1 MKLQTFI
8 IAILILLAGN
18 SILCVPRSREERRTV
33 QIRYVYIP
41 ALLEYLAK
49 GDPKAKEL
57 ETRKNALRASIDA
70 IKSKLG
76 HGGGEI
82 PEAVLRGDLKKYENE
97 LKTLSIQEEKLK
109 YDYYRTIDS
118 AVATVARRLEIDCV
132 FNRGEEL
139 LYAKKEYDI
148 TEKVIHEL
156 SSRKN
161 RTAPHSR

>member
-8 IAILILLAGN
+8 IAILILLVGN
-18 SILCVPRSREERRTV
+18 SFFCVPRSREEEHAVR
-33 QIRYVYIP
+33 IRYVYIP

-49 GDPKAKEL
+49 GDPIAKEL
-57 ETRKNALRASIDA
+57 ETRKIALRASMDA
-70 IKSKLG
+70 IKEKLEQ
-76 HGGGEI
+76 GGGGI

-97 LKTLSIQEEKLK
+97 LKALSAQEEKLK

-148 TEKVIHEL
+148 TDKVIHEL